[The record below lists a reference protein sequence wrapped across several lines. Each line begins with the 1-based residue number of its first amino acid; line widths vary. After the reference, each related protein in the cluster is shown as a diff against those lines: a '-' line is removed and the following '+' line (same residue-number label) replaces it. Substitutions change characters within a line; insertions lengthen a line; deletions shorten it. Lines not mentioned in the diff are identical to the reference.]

1 MSKFPTNIYDFS
13 TKDILY
19 NNIPTVQNN
28 YYKEDRNIS
37 NNSKTRSDSL
47 SIKNKYNSN
56 SKNKYKVTYSNSI
69 LDNNINSNIY
79 QNIQNKNVLIINNEI
94 NNSIGNIKEVNY
106 YINKKGFNKNINKIS
121 NDDFYSKKINE
132 ILGEDYFNT
141 KNNQNNKNNKQNHN
155 NIQLTTD
162 NNNLNLVNKSHSNMQ
177 ANTTNANHKSKSKTK
192 TITNIKKNHSNKKI
206 PKIIYANR
214 KDKKQPM
221 GKNRKNINVKNNSK
235 KNEDNSKSSKNSK
248 KNYSFIKNHNTK
260 FNHSK
265 NKNNNLIQS
274 NHYMTNTYSDEK
286 NKKVIQASFKNKII
300 SNKKAGQHKAKEIKK
315 SQSQSYFKPKIND
328 LNSNNYNNY
337 KRQNKN
343 KNDISYKGIIM
354 NKKNMIKNN
363 ITKSS
368 SHNNSTSKNSRIV
381 CINYKNKHINNTSAK
396 KNKMNIINNYNH
408 FMNNLPS
415 EYNKDQLFLQIKKL
429 WNKLRVSY
437 IYQEMFITLTKQAEN
452 KKQIFTNEINSLT
465 LVINH
470 LNKLNQDIKKR
481 NEIINKIKLYNNFS
495 NIEEIKK
502 ILESLRMISID
513 VVLDYMLF
521 IKEVSYNI
529 LTNKF
534 NLNDIKDFN
543 KNYIN
548 IIKNDTNFLY
558 HHPNLSKIFYFS
570 KKSDPFLV
578 HPSLKYLLHNKNKY
592 ADLPINDET
601 LEQINKCEYFLL
613 TEKICQYSLC
623 NNKETIN
630 SLLFNDQDNIINNII
645 NSDTINKSTINNIEN
660 NNVINSYSNN
670 KENNS
675 HFSTPIIKN
684 NSNIDIT
691 NNNTNKYDKFCYI
704 NKITN
709 SDINEDKQNKEKDN
723 ISNNNDLINSINKNS
738 NNVAYNDN
746 ESDNNN
752 SILNNSDNVNASP
765 IPVKIKK
772 NDLVSIDNNINNSNI
787 EITPYSPIKDAS
799 LSSIYSSYLLSV
811 PENIKQSFN
820 INEDIFY
827 YANIGIYPKLFF
839 YKDCQNSQIKG
850 IFTISFSH
858 NINIS
863 MKLNKKIL
871 IVTSISCIE
880 GEKISNILL
889 NLIQFCKKEEIVY
902 DSLEINLY
910 YIKKEDGNFIL
921 DEELEKEIKSEAK
934 FKWVRLEND
943 GEKRKIKYH
952 YTPNNIII
960 DKENSISNNNINN
973 LEISNTKYAMY
984 INNYVLIKYYQEQ
997 GINEIT
1003 MDEYSK
1009 LFFIIYLL
1017 NKYFLLNEKNKNI
1030 EKEVEN
1036 ILINLK
1042 GVKLKKIVRILSEFN
1057 NVLLTNVSDFKNDY
1071 LYNDNYNVDYLNSF
1085 VDILEKNENDKDCN
1099 LENNICLN
1107 FNNIC
1112 SNFNNILKIDIDGY
1126 EYNLISMNDYIIEVF
1141 KISNENKEEAIYFT
1155 KSEIENISFIF
1166 YEQNENES
1174 ENNVDEN
1181 SIKLLFNKVLNKILV
1196 KDSEEPIK
1204 SYKKIAIPSFSYEK
1218 KITNEQNKN
1227 ADDKLKI
1234 IENDILDYNESFD
1247 FCIEKI
1253 SNYNTKFSFPICEKG
1268 IDNNE
1273 IKIIKNNF
1281 VVAVLNPDLVLDYHL
1296 PSMNIYFIDKKFWL
1310 KTNKK

>member
-19 NNIPTVQNN
+19 NNIPNVQNN
-28 YYKEDRNIS
+28 YYKEDKNIS
-37 NNSKTRSDSL
+37 NTSKTRSDSL

-79 QNIQNKNVLIINNEI
+79 QSIQNKNVLIINNEI

-106 YINKKGFNKNINKIS
+106 YINKKGFNKNINKITK
-121 NDDFYSKKINE
+121 DDFYSKKINE
-132 ILGEDYFNT
+132 ILGDEYFIT
-141 KNNQNNKNNKQNHN
+141 KNNKNNKNNKKNHN
-155 NIQLTTD
+155 NIQLTTE
-162 NNNLNLVNKSHSNMQ
+162 NNNLNIVNKSHTNMQ
-177 ANTTNANHKSKSKTK
+177 ANTTNANHRSKSKTK
-192 TITNIKKNHSNKKI
+192 KITNIKKNPSNKKI
-206 PKIIYANR
+206 PKIIYANH
-214 KDKKQPM
+214 KDKKPPM
-221 GKNRKNINVKNNSK
+221 GKNSKIINVKNNSK

-248 KNYSFIKNHNTK
+248 KNYSFIKNNNTK
-260 FNHSK
+260 SNHSK

-274 NHYMTNTYSDEK
+274 NNYMSNTYSNEK

-300 SNKKAGQHKAKEIKK
+300 SNKKTGQHKTKEIKK
-315 SQSQSYFKPKIND
+315 SQSQSYFKYKIND
-328 LNSNNYNNY
+328 LHRNNYNYY
-337 KRQNKN
+337 KRQSKNKN

-368 SHNNSTSKNSRIV
+368 SHNNSKSKNSRIV
-381 CINYKNKHINNTSAK
+381 CINYKNKYINNSSVK
-396 KNKMNIINNYNH
+396 KNKINAINNYNH

-429 WNKLRVSY
+429 WNKLKVSY

-452 KKQIFTNEINSLT
+452 KKPIFTNEINSLT

-481 NEIINKIKLYNNFS
+481 NEIINKIKLYNNYS
-495 NIEEIKK
+495 NIGEIKK

-513 VVLDYMLF
+513 VVHDYMLF

-558 HHPNLSKIFYFS
+558 HHPNLNKIFCFS

-578 HPSLKYLLHNKNKY
+578 HPSLKHLLCNKNKY
-592 ADLPINDET
+592 TELPINDET

-645 NSDTINKSTINNIEN
+645 NSDTINKSRINNIEN
-660 NNVINSYSNN
+660 NNAINNYSNN

-675 HFSTPIIKN
+675 HFSTPIIKSN
-684 NSNIDIT
+684 TNIDLT
-691 NNNTNKYDKFCYI
+691 NNNTSKYDKFCYI

-709 SDINEDKQNKEKDN
+709 SDINEDKQNKENDN
-723 ISNNNDLINSINKNS
+723 ISNNNNLNNSINKNS
-738 NNVAYNDN
+738 NNVGFNDN
-746 ESDNNN
+746 ESDKNN
-752 SILNNSDNVNASP
+752 SILNNSDNVNSSP

-772 NDLVSIDNNINNSNI
+772 NGLVSIDNNINNNNI
-787 EITPYSPIKDAS
+787 EIIPYSPMKDAS
-799 LSSIYSSYLLSV
+799 LSNIYSSYLSSV

-827 YANIGIYPKLFF
+827 YANISIYPKIFF
-839 YKDCQNSQIKG
+839 YKDSQTSQIKG

-863 MKLNKKIL
+863 MNLNKKIL

-889 NLIQFCKKEEIVY
+889 NLIQFCKREEIVY

-973 LEISNTKYAMY
+973 LEISNTKYAMF

-997 GINEIT
+997 GINEIS
-1003 MDEYSK
+1003 MVEHSK

-1017 NKYFLLNEKNKNI
+1017 NKYFLLNENNNNNI

-1042 GVKLKKIVRILSEFN
+1042 GLKLKK
-1057 NVLLTNVSDFKNDY
+1057 
-1071 LYNDNYNVDYLNSF
+1071 
-1085 VDILEKNENDKDCN
+1085 
-1099 LENNICLN
+1099 
-1107 FNNIC
+1107 
-1112 SNFNNILKIDIDGY
+1112 
-1126 EYNLISMNDYIIEVF
+1126 
-1141 KISNENKEEAIYFT
+1141 
-1155 KSEIENISFIF
+1155 
-1166 YEQNENES
+1166 
-1174 ENNVDEN
+1174 
-1181 SIKLLFNKVLNKILV
+1181 
-1196 KDSEEPIK
+1196 
-1204 SYKKIAIPSFSYEK
+1204 
-1218 KITNEQNKN
+1218 
-1227 ADDKLKI
+1227 
-1234 IENDILDYNESFD
+1234 
-1247 FCIEKI
+1247 
-1253 SNYNTKFSFPICEKG
+1253 
-1268 IDNNE
+1268 
-1273 IKIIKNNF
+1273 
-1281 VVAVLNPDLVLDYHL
+1281 
-1296 PSMNIYFIDKKFWL
+1296 
-1310 KTNKK
+1310 